1 MIIDMVNVV
10 KPTKAELRMMKVDN
24 RVFMRVDLNNTIDQ
38 DSIIFMEKTNTSEQK
53 TSFVLFF
60 FFSFLF
66 NWVFCTSP
74 DVYDDTFSFVE

>member
-10 KPTKAELRMMKVDN
+10 KPTKAEIRMTKVDN

-60 FFSFLF
+60 FFFLI
-66 NWVFCTSP
+66 
-74 DVYDDTFSFVE
+74 